1 MHRSGSTAIR
11 QTWSVAAAIP
21 VSTHTQTIRS
31 GSSSIQQHEHQ
42 QQQQH
47 EHEHEHEQSMG
58 MGMSVRMSTAC
69 SMHSIARNST
79 CRAWHGS
86 RAQHDHSIENA
97 NATGGLR
104 AKHKEVRTTKNGT
117 KMHKM
122 HACAQ
127 AIHNSNAGQRA
138 TATQPVSQS
147 VIANL

>member
-1 MHRSGSTAIR
+1 MSISSNSSTSMNMSMSRA
-11 QTWSVAAAIP
+11 
-21 VSTHTQTIRS
+21 
-31 GSSSIQQHEHQ
+31 
-42 QQQQH
+42 
-47 EHEHEHEQSMG
+47 MG
-58 MGMSVRMSTAC
+58 MGMSVRMRTAC

-104 AKHKEVRTTKNGT
+104 AKHKEARTTETHGT

-147 VIANL
+147 VSHRKSVIKGGGRGVRV

>member
-1 MHRSGSTAIR
+1 
-11 QTWSVAAAIP
+11 
-21 VSTHTQTIRS
+21 
-31 GSSSIQQHEHQ
+31 
-42 QQQQH
+42 
-47 EHEHEHEQSMG
+47 MG

-104 AKHKEVRTTKNGT
+104 AKHKEVRTTKNMEQKCT
-117 KMHKM
+117 KCM
-122 HACAQ
+122 HAHKPYTTQ
-127 AIHNSNAGQRA
+127 TRGSGQ
-138 TATQPVSQS
+138 QPLSQSVSQS